1 MALQFYST
9 VLNVQDLKRA
19 RDFWSAALN
28 FKVRNENQDWIT
40 LEDPDKEWARL
51 ALQLTDKPK
60 TTLNRLHFDLVAD
73 DPPAEVERL
82 KSLGAIII
90 PWAFYEPDSDFL
102 VMTDPEGNEF
112 CVIGSNLEQFRIKA

>member
-19 RDFWSAALN
+19 RDFWSAALG
-28 FKVRNENQDWIT
+28 FKVRHENSDWVT
-40 LEDPDKEWARL
+40 LEAPNKEWARL

-60 TTLNRLHFDLVAD
+60 TELNRLHFDLVAD
-73 DPPAEVERL
+73 DAPAEVARL
-82 KSLGAIII
+82 KSIGGIII

-112 CVIGSNLEQFRIKA
+112 CVVGENLEQFRIKA

>member
-19 RDFWSAALN
+19 RDFWSAALG
-28 FKVRNENQDWIT
+28 FKVRNENSDWVT
-40 LEDPDKEWARL
+40 LEDPNKEWARL

-60 TTLNRLHFDLVAD
+60 TELNRLHFDLVAD
-73 DPPAEVERL
+73 DAPAEVERL
-82 KSLGAIII
+82 KSIGAIII

-102 VMTDPEGNEF
+102 VMTDLEGNEF
-112 CVIGSNLEQFRIKA
+112 CVIGENLEQFRVRP